1 MRTKGFRVSLAAP
14 DDAARLSEELR
25 GGLFPEIVQTEGS
38 EQTSPAGSRMTKHKT
53 PRWGWALTGSG
64 HFLKESL
71 ALVRDLVDVDLFLSR
86 AAAEVLRMYKQ
97 ELALPRSIRTYRDTT
112 ASAFPVGQF
121 YYGVYHTLIVAPAT
135 SNAVAKFVCGI
146 SDDLVSN
153 VFAQGG
159 KCRVPVIVFACD
171 TAPELLTEAPKGMV
185 KVYPR
190 PIDLE
195 NRQRLGRFAGAT
207 TVDSIVELR
216 EAIARRRVEISA

>member
-1 MRTKGFRVSLAAP
+1 
-14 DDAARLSEELR
+14 
-25 GGLFPEIVQTEGS
+25 
-38 EQTSPAGSRMTKHKT
+38 MTKYET

-71 ALVRDLVDVDLFLSR
+71 ALIRELERVDLFLSK

-97 ELALPRSIRTYRDTT
+97 ELALPRSTRVYRDTS
-112 ASAFPVGQF
+112 ASAVPVGQF

-153 VFAQGG
+153 VFAQSG
-159 KCRVPVIVFACD
+159 KCRVPAIVFACD
-171 TAPELLTEAPKGMV
+171 TAPELVTEAPKGMV
-185 KVYPR
+185 NVYPR

-195 NRQRLGRFAGAT
+195 NRERLGRFAGAA
-207 TVDSIVELR
+207 TVDSVAELR
-216 EAIARRRVEISA
+216 EAIARRRGEIPA

>member
-1 MRTKGFRVSLAAP
+1 
-14 DDAARLSEELR
+14 
-25 GGLFPEIVQTEGS
+25 
-38 EQTSPAGSRMTKHKT
+38 MTKYRT

-71 ALVRDLVDVDLFLSR
+71 TLVRDLEDVDLFLSR
-86 AAAEVLRMYKQ
+86 AADEVLRMYKQ
-97 ELALPRSIRTYRDTT
+97 ELALPRTTRTYRDTT

-135 SNAVAKFVCGI
+135 SNAVAKFVYGI

-195 NRQRLGRFAGAT
+195 NRERLGRFAGAT
-207 TVDSIVELR
+207 TVDSIDELR
-216 EAIARRRVEISA
+216 DAIARRRTELAA

>member
-1 MRTKGFRVSLAAP
+1 MTAA
-14 DDAARLSEELR
+14 
-25 GGLFPEIVQTEGS
+25 
-38 EQTSPAGSRMTKHKT
+38 KK

-71 ALVRDLVDVDLFLSR
+71 ALIRELEPIDLFLSK
-86 AAAEVLRMYKQ
+86 AASEVLRMYKQ
-97 ELALPRSIRTYRDTT
+97 ELNLPRSIRLYRDTS
-112 ASAFPVGQF
+112 ASAVPVGQF

-135 SNAVAKFVCGI
+135 SNAVAKFVTGI

-159 KCRVPVIVFACD
+159 KCRVPAIVFACD
-171 TAPELLTEAPKGMV
+171 TAPELVTEAPKGMV

-207 TVDSIVELR
+207 TVDSIAELR
-216 EAIARRRVEISA
+216 EAIARRAGELSA

>member
-1 MRTKGFRVSLAAP
+1 
-14 DDAARLSEELR
+14 
-25 GGLFPEIVQTEGS
+25 
-38 EQTSPAGSRMTKHKT
+38 MTKYKT

-71 ALVRDLVDVDLFLSR
+71 TLVRDLEDVDLFLSR
-86 AAAEVLRMYKQ
+86 AADEVLRMYKQ
-97 ELALPRSIRTYRDTT
+97 ELRLPRSTRTYHDTT

-121 YYGVYHTLIVAPAT
+121 YYGVYHTLVVAPAT

-195 NRQRLGRFAGAT
+195 NRERLGRFAGAT

-216 EAIARRRVEISA
+216 DAIARRRTELPA